1 MLETRAVHTEELDVM
16 LAVMCEAFGL
26 PYSPA
31 RELFYKDPY
40 FDISRK
46 RVLVQGGL
54 LVSCLTV
61 VEADLWIGGAVLR
74 VGGIAGVATRQ
85 THRRQGH
92 GSRLLVGTL
101 PFLREQ
107 GCVLSALF
115 PFEYEFYRRLGW
127 ERTGTQ
133 FRLVTVPD
141 HLPRYAEA
149 RHVHGA
155 APADRADIVRLYDA
169 ASRQRTGS
177 WLRSPRRWDYLRM
190 HVKHTVVY
198 KRGAAAVDG
207 YLLYDVRESEE
218 CPRHLR
224 VLEMAAATDDAR
236 RGLAGYLAEADANE
250 LSYTGAWEDLAASGL
265 LDGQRGED
273 PAATPPRVEL
283 VPGPMFRVVDFAGC
297 LNALRP
303 NFAGRLAAGREV
315 CLAMSD
321 ALAPRDLPTA
331 VLLRGEGAGVTV
343 TPLERGRL
351 PRQRV
356 EGDAQAWA
364 QTLTGHYSLPDAL
377 ALNRLR
383 ATADGVADLAGP
395 LLPRHNL
402 FIPASD
408 HF

>member
-1 MLETRAVHTEELDVM
+1 MVDIRAARTEELDIM

-46 RVLVQGGL
+46 RVLLLDGL
-54 LVSCLTV
+54 LVSCLTI
-61 VEADLWIGGAVLR
+61 VEADLWIGEALVR

-107 GCVLSALF
+107 GCVLSGLY

-133 FRLVTVPD
+133 FRLVTVPG

-149 RHVHGA
+149 RYVRQA
-155 APADRADIVRLYDA
+155 APADRADIARLYDA
-169 ASRQRTGS
+169 TSRGRTGR
-177 WLRSPRRWDYLRM
+177 WLRAPRRWDYLRM
-190 HVKHTVVY
+190 HIKHTVVF
-198 KRGAAAVDG
+198 KHGSVGVEG
-207 YLLYDVRESEE
+207 YALFDTRESRD

-224 VLEMAAATDDAR
+224 VLEMAAETEEAW

-250 LSYTGAWEDLAASGL
+250 LSYTGDWDDLADSGL
-265 LDGQRGED
+265 LDGSRAD
-273 PAATPPRVEL
+273 NPATALPRVEM

-297 LNALRP
+297 LGALRP
-303 NFAGRLAAGREV
+303 NFVGALPAGREV
-315 CLAMSD
+315 CLAMTD
-321 ALAPRDLPTA
+321 PLAPPNLPTA
-331 VLLRGEGAGVTV
+331 ALLTGGAGVSV

-351 PRQRV
+351 PRHRI

-364 QTLTGHYSLPDAL
+364 QVLTGHHSLRDAL
-377 ALNRLR
+377 SLNRIR
-383 ATADGVADLAGP
+383 ATADGPVDLAAP
-395 LLPRHNL
+395 LFPRRNL